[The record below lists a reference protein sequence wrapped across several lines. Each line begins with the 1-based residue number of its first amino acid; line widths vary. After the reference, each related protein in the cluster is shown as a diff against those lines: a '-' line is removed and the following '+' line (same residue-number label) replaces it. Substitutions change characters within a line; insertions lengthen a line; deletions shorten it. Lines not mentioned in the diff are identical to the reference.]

1 MLSDKEK
8 GSIER
13 NTGYLSFVGGRGA
26 AEDRR
31 EEGGGLRGPPR
42 SSSSC
47 LLAGAVVAG
56 PSCPAPPPAGL
67 ADRLFSPSGVLTS
80 ALILL
85 VFAGVLRDRTV
96 ACM

>member
-13 NTGYLSFVGGRGA
+13 NTGYLSFVGGLLA
-26 AEDRR
+26 PRR
-31 EEGGGLRGPPR
+31 PA
-42 SSSSC
+42 C
-47 LLAGAVVAG
+47 LLVRWLLGLLVQLLLL
-56 PSCPAPPPAGL
+56 L